1 MSKPKRA
8 ELPGASE
15 LFRPTRPAPETTPP
29 AETPQATPAAKTSPA
44 VKTSSA
50 AKTALAS
57 APEPAAAQP
66 DEVPIPAPTGR
77 VRHDH
82 KITVYFSEDELLAL
96 EDANLDLRRAHGIR
110 VDRGRIVRVAVAHAV
125 ADLIARGADSDLV
138 SELKQ
143 Q

>member
-15 LFRPTRPAPETTPP
+15 LFRPTRQPREATPEAPP
-29 AETPQATPAAKTSPA
+29 AEAQAAPA
-44 VKTSSA
+44 VQPVAELA
-50 AKTALAS
+50 AD
-57 APEPAAAQP
+57 AAA
-66 DEVPIPAPTGR
+66 PAPTGR

-96 EDANLDLRRAHGIR
+96 EDANLDLRRTHGIR

-125 ADLIARGADSDLV
+125 ADLAARGGASDLV
-138 SELKQ
+138 AELRQ